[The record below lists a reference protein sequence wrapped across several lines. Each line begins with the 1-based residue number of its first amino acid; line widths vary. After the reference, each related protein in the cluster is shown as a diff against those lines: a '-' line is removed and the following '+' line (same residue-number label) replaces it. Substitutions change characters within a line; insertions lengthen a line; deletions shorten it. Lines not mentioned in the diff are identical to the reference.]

1 MSNNHHKAYIIT
13 VDMGYG
19 HQRAAHPLFDI
30 SASPVGWNES
40 DGVIITAN
48 NYQGIP
54 ERDKKIWNGGR
65 SLYEKIS
72 RLKHLPLVGNGI
84 FKLMDY
90 MQRIEPYYPK
100 HDLRG
105 ATLQLKEIYG
115 LIEKGWGKHLID
127 TLNKNPLPIIS
138 TFFSTAFFAE
148 EHGYQGEIFCLCTD
162 ADISRAWAPLHPE
175 QTRINYLAPNPRVKD
190 RLIMYGVP
198 EKNIIIT
205 GFPMPKENIGPGA
218 EILKRSIG
226 RRICVLDPDNRY
238 RQKHEQ
244 DLEYYLGKQYC
255 VLSEDHRLTI
265 TFAVGG
271 AGAQRELGVTIL
283 NSLKEHIIEGR
294 IRLNLVAGS
303 RQDVYRYYA
312 DACKEYKLNQNS
324 HVQVNIIYD
333 ENKYRYFEKFNRAL
347 LTTDILWTKPSE
359 LSFFASLGLPIII
372 APPIGSQE
380 DFNREWLQTI
390 GAGIDQEDPEY
401 THEWL
406 FDWLASGW
414 LAEAAME
421 GFIDAPHAGAYRIA
435 DVVFEGKRDDL
446 VDTQLF

>member
-1 MSNNHHKAYIIT
+1 MENRKAYIIT

-30 SASPVGWNES
+30 SASPVGWNEP

-54 ERDKKIWNGGR
+54 ERDKQIWIGGR

-90 MQRIEPYYPK
+90 MQRIESYYPK
-100 HDLRG
+100 HDFHE
-105 ATLQLKEIYG
+105 ATVQLKQIYR
-115 LIEKGWGKHLID
+115 LIKKGWGKHLID
-127 TLNKNPLPIIS
+127 TLNKKPLPIIS

-148 EHGYQGEIFCLCTD
+148 EHGYQGDIYCLCTD

-175 QTRINYLAPNPRVKD
+175 KTRINYLAPNPRVKD

-198 EKNIIIT
+198 EKNIVIT

-255 VLSEDHRLTI
+255 VLSDDHRLTI

-283 NSLKEHIIEGR
+283 DSLKEHISEGR

-333 ENKYRYFEKFNRAL
+333 DNKYRYFEKFNRAL
-347 LTTDILWTKPSE
+347 LSTDILWTKPSE

-390 GAGIDQEDPEY
+390 GAGIDQEDPAY

-406 FDWLASGW
+406 FDWLKSGW

-435 DVVFEGKRDDL
+435 EVVFEGKRNDL